1 MTKAFLLTLFLASCS
16 FSSAWYPNEINYL
29 EGHDTH
35 EVTNSPRPHTFLK
48 KDDFPEALD
57 WCNINGKSYCTK
69 ALNQH
74 IPQYCGSCW
83 AHGALSSLAD
93 RIKIA
98 RGGSGVDI
106 NLSVQ
111 FILNCGKGIA
121 GSCKGGSHTGT
132 YQLIH
137 GKGYIPYE
145 TCLVYEACSS
155 DMDNE
160 CKQRDF
166 TCKAENICRT
176 CFVEKHGTEG
186 HKNTTF
192 KCKKVDRF
200 PNATVLEY
208 GKVSGYHNMKAEI
221 YARGPIACSLNA
233 GPIANYTGGIVNDP
247 YSSKKTNHV
256 VSIVGWGVAA
266 DGIEYWRIRNSWGEY
281 YGHMGFL
288 YLKAGENQLGVESSC
303 AWATPGVFTD
313 MQSDFGCHED
323 GTGCNDFRGQHYY
336 LNDGARTGVVGKL
349 AMESKLMSVY

>member
-1 MTKAFLLTLFLASCS
+1 MRHV
-16 FSSAWYPNEINYL
+16 W
-29 EGHDTH
+29 
-35 EVTNSPRPHTFLK
+35 
-48 KDDFPEALD
+48 
-57 WCNINGKSYCTK
+57 CTK
-69 ALNQH
+69 RALRTWTMN
-74 IPQYCGSCW
+74 
-83 AHGALSSLAD
+83 A
-93 RIKIA
+93 
-98 RGGSGVDI
+98 
-106 NLSVQ
+106 N
-111 FILNCGKGIA
+111 KGILLA
-121 GSCKGGSHTGT
+121 K
-132 YQLIH
+132 LRIFA
-137 GKGYIPYE
+137 E
-145 TCLVYEACSS
+145 LVSWKS
-155 DMDNE
+155 
-160 CKQRDF
+160 
-166 TCKAENICRT
+166 
-176 CFVEKHGTEG
+176 TEQKDTKIQ
-186 HKNTTF
+186 HLSA
-192 KCKKVDRF
+192 KKVDRF